1 MNLNYTCFHF
11 CIAILMGGPKIDV
24 MVEEEEKMPE
34 EMVATTEDE
43 GIEAAEVEE
52 AVEMQPTEA
61 EAVRIGSR

>member
-1 MNLNYTCFHF
+1 
-11 CIAILMGGPKIDV
+11 MGGPKIDV

-34 EMVATTEDE
+34 EMVATTGDE

-52 AVEMQPTEA
+52 AVEIQPTEA